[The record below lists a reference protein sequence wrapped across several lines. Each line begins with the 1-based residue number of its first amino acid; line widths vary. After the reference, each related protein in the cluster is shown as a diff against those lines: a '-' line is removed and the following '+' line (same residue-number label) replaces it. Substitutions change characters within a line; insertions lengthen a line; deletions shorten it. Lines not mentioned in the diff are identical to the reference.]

1 MTKAYSTLQIKSISE
16 NDDERLITGI
26 ASTPST
32 DRDDD
37 VLEPMGAKFAL
48 PIPLLWQHNHN
59 QPIGEVIDAKI
70 TENGIEI
77 TAKIAKIDEDGKL
90 KSRIDEAWQSIK
102 SGLVKCLSVGFKV
115 KEYNYFE
122 NSWGLHIKEWEW
134 YELSVVTVPANPDAV
149 ITSVKQIKQAFDEG
163 SKYQLKIDT
172 SKTDTSKIIADA
184 VKDALHK
191 QLEKGNW
198 TISAFREPSDTTT
211 APASDL
217 AEPKKTH
224 VNLIKPNG
232 AGVKL

>member
-1 MTKAYSTLQIKSISE
+1 MTKAYSTLTVKSVTD
-16 NDDERLITGI
+16 NDDERIITGI

-59 QPIGEVIDAKI
+59 QPIGEVVDAKI
-70 TENGIEI
+70 TGKGIEI

-115 KEYNYFE
+115 KEYNYFD

-149 ITSVKQIKQAFDEG
+149 ISSVKQIKQAFADSPAMRE
-163 SKYQLKIDT
+163 QPA
-172 SKTDTSKIIADA
+172 KTAPD
-184 VKDALHK
+184 
-191 QLEKGNW
+191 
-198 TISAFREPSDTTT
+198 T
-211 APASDL
+211 APASVL
-217 AEPKKTH
+217 AEPKKTYIT
-224 VNLIKPNG
+224 LIKPNE